1 MLRFDDIGWSSGAGK
16 LVNKSLTLR
25 VIALSPL
32 RNTVVGMTILILAA
46 CAFCAI
52 VTVIHLASVAI
63 AIRRCRPPRHPLS
76 PAPDAPPV
84 TIVRPVCGVDNF
96 VEETLASSFTLDYPR
111 YEIVFCVAQPRDPVV
126 PIVRRLIAAYP
137 HVSARLL
144 VGDDRVSVNPKLNNC
159 VKGWNAAAH
168 DWIVIADSNVLM
180 PPDYIQRL
188 LAAWQPDCGLIC
200 APPVGARPTNFWAAL
215 ECAFLNTY
223 QARFQYFSDA
233 LGNGFAQGKTMLW
246 RRADLARGGGIRALG
261 AEVAEDAAATKLV
274 RGLGLEVHLV
284 DAPFA
289 QPLGHR
295 RFAEVWR
302 RQTRWARLRH
312 ASFPRLFLPEIL
324 SGALPPTLML
334 AIAAHVSGLPVAES
348 LGAFLA
354 VWYGAEMALAWSAG
368 WHLSL
373 LSPLQSALRDLLLPI
388 VWLTGLVGT
397 EFVWR
402 GNAMSIDDDA
412 IVEDGDAL
420 AR

>member
-1 MLRFDDIGWSSGAGK
+1 
-16 LVNKSLTLR
+16 
-25 VIALSPL
+25 
-32 RNTVVGMTILILAA
+32 MTILLSAA
-46 CAFCAI
+46 FAFCAI
-52 VTVIHLASVAI
+52 ATFIHLVSILI
-63 AIRRCRPPRHPLS
+63 ATVRCRPRVSLAPS
-76 PAPDAPPV
+76 PDSPPV

-96 VEETLASSFTLDYPR
+96 VEDTLASSFALDYPR
-111 YEIVFCVAQPRDPVV
+111 YEIVFCVANRRDPVV
-126 PIVRRLIAAYP
+126 PLVQALIAAHP
-137 HVSARLL
+137 GTAARLL

-159 VKGWNAAAH
+159 VKGWEAAAH

-200 APPVGARPTNFWAAL
+200 APPIGSRPENFWAGL

-223 QARFQYFSDA
+223 QARWQYFSDT

-246 RRADLARGGGIRALG
+246 RRVDLEAGGGIRALG
-261 AEVAEDAAATKLV
+261 GEVAEDAAATKLV

-289 QPLGHR
+289 QPLGR
-295 RFAEVWR
+295 RSLTEVWR

-324 SGALPPTLML
+324 SGALLPLL
-334 AIAAHVSGLPVAES
+334 ALALAAEGCGLPVAPS

-354 VWYGAEMALAWSAG
+354 LWYGAETALAWTAG
-368 WHLSL
+368 WHLSP
-373 LSPLQSALRDLLLPI
+373 LSPVLGALRDLLLPI
-388 VWLTGLVGT
+388 VWLDGLVGT

-402 GNAMSIDDDA
+402 GNAMSVAEDD
-412 IVEDGDAL
+412 IIEDGQTV
-420 AR
+420 

>member
-1 MLRFDDIGWSSGAGK
+1 
-16 LVNKSLTLR
+16 
-25 VIALSPL
+25 
-32 RNTVVGMTILILAA
+32 MTILILAA
-46 CAFCAI
+46 FAFCGIA
-52 VTVIHLASVAI
+52 TFIHLASAAI
-63 AIRRCRPPRHPLS
+63 AIRRCRPPRHPRP

-96 VEETLASSFTLDYPR
+96 VEETLASSFAL
-111 YEIVFCVAQPRDPVV
+111 AQPRDPVV
-126 PIVRRLIAAYP
+126 PIVQQLIAAHP
-137 HVSARLL
+137 QIPARLL

-188 LAAWQPDCGLIC
+188 LAASQPDCGLVC
-200 APPVGARPTNFWAAL
+200 APPVGARPQNVWAGL

-246 RRADLARGGGIRALG
+246 RRADLERGGGIRALG

-274 RGLGLEVHLV
+274 HGLGREVHLV

-295 RFAEVWR
+295 RFFEVWR

-324 SGALPPTLML
+324 SGAVPPLLVL
-334 AIAAHVSGLPVAES
+334 ALAAHLAGLPIAES

-354 VWYGAEMALAWSAG
+354 LWYGAETALAWSAG
-368 WHLSL
+368 WHLSP
-373 LSPLQSALRDLLLPI
+373 LSPFLAALRDLMLPV

-402 GNAMSIDDDA
+402 GNAMSIDDEPV
-412 IVEDGDAL
+412 IEDGQTV
-420 AR
+420 